1 MNIYQNRYYN
11 RLILPLLVHIF
22 KKNRNNSDFI
32 LPKTHFLSNMRFC
45 IFSPLIHYATLCL
58 SNDLVH
64 RQDTPP
70 DIGKN
75 TKKFFHYIKNLSWC
89 IVITQL
95 KYSQE
100 FHQFEITNSK
110 RANVYKPFFLFRLYS
125 KTLKQQTI
133 LTFWKLFFF
142 ALWGG
147 FTLDNITL

>member
-1 MNIYQNRYYN
+1 MFTFLKRIEITTILFYQK
-11 RLILPLLVHIF
+11 HIF
-22 KKNRNNSDFI
+22 IKYEVLYI
-32 LPKTHFLSNMRFC
+32 
-45 IFSPLIHYATLCL
+45 SPLIHYATLCL

-64 RQDTPP
+64 RQDTLP

-100 FHQFEITNSK
+100 FHQFQITKSK
-110 RANVYKPFFLFRLYS
+110 RANVYKPFFLFRPYS

-133 LTFWKLFFF
+133 LTFLKTILF